1 VSRCV
6 WQVDWGLALPW
17 LDKRNAAG
25 CGTATFTANG
35 FFNATTKA
43 PHPIMDIASVAY
55 TWLAIVHGN
64 PYGEPPWNDED
75 SRTGWLS
82 AKRRA
87 KKRWLGVAEVD
98 EFLGR
103 VYSLAGARSMPPLMG
118 LYEWCV
124 EVSLDA
130 GPAAKEVFEWMPSW
144 AHVVPQFACLT

>member
-1 VSRCV
+1 MSRCV
-6 WQVDWGLALPW
+6 WQVDWGLALRW
-17 LDKRNAAG
+17 LDGRNAAG
-25 CGTATFTANG
+25 CGTATFTADG
-35 FFNATTKA
+35 FFNATKA

-64 PYGEPPWNDED
+64 PYGEPPWSDED

-103 VYSLAGARSMPPLMG
+103 VYSLAGARSMPPLMD
-118 LYEWCV
+118 LYDWCV